1 MKDMTDWTNW
11 VKGAIATVIN
21 GFASGVVLI
30 VAAPET
36 FNLEAGFGKLW
47 KTSAIFAV
55 FGLANYLKKSPLP
68 GVDASK
74 LAALFLAVAL
84 ASGGCVTAGGRHR
97 IVVGVVTA
105 HEVLSTVQDTA
116 LMMKC
121 GAPSALPEPN
131 CLGPEKNKAV
141 HGMLAEAFT
150 YDKEAAL
157 LVKSV
162 PVGSPAPSQV
172 VELMSKVTSL
182 VNKIIAALPSGDT
195 RTDALVTNLGGAR

>member
-1 MKDMTDWTNW
+1 MDQVTDWKNW
-11 VKGAIATVIN
+11 LKGLIATLVN
-21 GFASGVVLI
+21 GFASGVVLV

-36 FNLEAGFGKLW
+36 FNLDQGWAKLW
-47 KTSAIFAV
+47 QTSALL
-55 FGLANYLKKSPLP
+55 GLLGMANYLKKSPLP
-68 GVDASK
+68 GVTASLLV
-74 LAALFLAVAL
+74 LALLL
-84 ASGGCVTAGGRHR
+84 PSTGCVSAGGRHR

-121 GAPSALPEPN
+121 GVPTALPEPN

-141 HGMLAEAFT
+141 HGMLAEAFG

-195 RTDALVTNLGGAR
+195 RTEALVTNLGGAR